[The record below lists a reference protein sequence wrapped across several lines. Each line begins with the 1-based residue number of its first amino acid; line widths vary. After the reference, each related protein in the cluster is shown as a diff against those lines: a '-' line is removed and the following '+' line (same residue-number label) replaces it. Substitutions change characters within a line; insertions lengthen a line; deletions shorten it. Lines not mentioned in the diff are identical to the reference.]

1 MTNPEKWRN
10 RAKTALRSYFRRRS
24 FPRLTLT
31 LLLAITGGVGFLIS
45 DGMLRLGVEHMW
57 VRYPVAV
64 LASYGFL
71 LGLIRIWVEIEKARF
86 EPEAHLLEN
95 VGDEDEDQDRL
106 HLRSVRERS
115 WLDYLDV
122 PSNVLDFDEG
132 CVPAI
137 LVFAIIAVIVL
148 LVTTVAAAPALIAEV
163 FLDVF
168 IISALYRRLR
178 VAQKE
183 HWLGTALR
191 RTWRTAGM
199 TAILL
204 SMIGLA
210 LEVMAPGARS
220 IGKAIEQLLGR

>member
-10 RAKTALRSYFRRRS
+10 RAKSALRGYFRRRS
-24 FPRLTLT
+24 FPRLTLS
-31 LLLAITGGVGFLIS
+31 LLLAITGGFGFLVS

-57 VRYPVAV
+57 VRYPIAV
-64 LASYGFL
+64 LASYAFL
-71 LGLIRIWVEIEKARF
+71 LGLIRVWVEVEKARF
-86 EPEAHLLEN
+86 EPEEHLLKD
-95 VGDEDEDQDRL
+95 VADDDEDRDRL
-106 HLRSVRERS
+106 HLRSVQERS

-122 PSNVLDFDEG
+122 PVNVFDFDEG
-132 CVPAI
+132 CLPVI
-137 LVFAIIAVIVL
+137 LILAVVAVVAL
-148 LVTTVAAAPALIAEV
+148 LVTTVAAAPALLAEV

-191 RTWRTAGM
+191 KTWSTAFI

-204 SMIGLA
+204 SISGFV
-210 LEVMAPGARS
+210 LELMAPGARS
-220 IGKAIEQLLGR
+220 IGKAIEQILSD